1 MKCEKICDLL
11 KSDYLDQELTA
22 ELRRE
27 IDEHLVQ
34 CPGCRSLKEEL
45 DSWRVALRGLG
56 QREVPAVVW
65 QNIQDKILKEHAAAR
80 ENSFGNLRDSLRKF
94 FSPRQPVFAMAA
106 SVVVLI
112 IAVLTLKIITNQPN
126 PLIAANGEDIFGD
139 YRLNGIGETYNFGTE
154 IEEYFL

>member
-65 QNIQDKILKEHAAAR
+65 QNIQDKILKEHAAGVHAEKTDDQVER
-80 ENSFGNLRDSLRKF
+80 QKDTRDQCQVKK
-94 FSPRQPVFAMAA
+94 V
-106 SVVVLI
+106 
-112 IAVLTLKIITNQPN
+112 AVQ
-126 PLIAANGEDIFGD
+126 AVIF
-139 YRLNGIGETYNFGTE
+139 I
-154 IEEYFL
+154 